1 MKDIINRNT
10 QVTKSQKRGRKK
22 RKKTH
27 TQFAKSQNMEEI
39 KMKNREIT
47 KHGRNNKQK
56 HTNYEITKM
65 EEVTNKNTQITKR

>member
-1 MKDIINRNT
+1 
-10 QVTKSQKRGRKK
+10 
-22 RKKTH
+22 
-27 TQFAKSQNMEEI
+27 MEEI